1 MGYRALLFCPDE
13 KIARTVTQVLSELEF
28 AVEACVEPFAAVKKL
43 MAEHFDAVVVDCDND
58 QNAALLF
65 KSARSSAINQ
75 ASLAVAVV
83 EGQPG
88 VAKAFRIGANLVLTK
103 PINVEQAKGTLRV
116 ARGLLRKGEAAK
128 PSAPATAPVPT
139 TPVPPKAAN
148 VSAAPAR
155 PATLSAATAAK
166 PRPAAPPIS
175 KPAANV
181 PAKPQIQTTVAA
193 AASSATTA
201 SAKPAIQSAG
211 TQVAAK
217 SALPADSS
225 IKPPSTLNTST
236 HSALPASGSGAASAP
251 APARETAPPAVEV
264 AAPSQ
269 SKPAASDKA
278 SSDKVA
284 VDKIAVEKTAA
295 EKTASE
301 KTADASAA
309 SANPADSKPVESIT
323 GAAPSFTFGGA
334 NLPEKSENAG
344 SKKIFLGIAAA
355 VFLVCAIYFGWTQLH
370 DKLSAPAATPN
381 LTPTAPTKV
390 PAPASVPPS
399 GASATSASSP
409 GAQTTPPQS
418 QIADTQPSTT
428 DTAGDDS
435 EKDDAAVPAASSK
448 PSASAPATKAA
459 TSPATKT
466 ATTSNS
472 AAPANAQPAAP
483 ETSAP
488 PIILKNGTTKSSA
501 KAPATDAAAPSMVGL
516 AAGGSDGSLSN
527 ITAGDD
533 AAKPI
538 LQTLTISQGVSQGL
552 LLKKVQPEYPS
563 NALRMRIEGVVKLM
577 ATVGKTG
584 SVTEVKVVSGDQ
596 LLTRSAV
603 DAVKQWKYK
612 PYLLNGDP
620 VEIQTEISINFKL
633 PH

>member
-13 KIARTVTQVLSELEF
+13 RIARTVTQVLSELEF

-128 PSAPATAPVPT
+128 PSAPAATPIAT
-139 TPVPPKAAN
+139 TPVPPKPA
-148 VSAAPAR
+148 STAPAGPAK
-155 PATLSAATAAK
+155 PATLAAATAAK

-175 KPAANV
+175 KPAASV

-193 AASSATTA
+193 AASSA
-201 SAKPAIQSAG
+201 SAKAAIESAG
-211 TQVAAK
+211 TQPAVK

-225 IKPPSTLNTST
+225 IKPPSTLNTAIS
-236 HSALPASGSGAASAP
+236 SALPASGSGAASAP

-264 AAPSQ
+264 SAPSP
-269 SKPAASDKA
+269 SKPVASPKKI
-278 SSDKVA
+278 SSD
-284 VDKIAVEKTAA
+284 IAAQT
-295 EKTASE
+295 
-301 KTADASAA
+301 TADAIPAT
-309 SANPADSKPVESIT
+309 ANPADSKPAEST
-323 GAAPSFTFGGA
+323 TAAAPTFTFGGA

-355 VFLVCAIYFGWTQLH
+355 VFLVCAIYFGWMQLH
-370 DKLSAPAATPN
+370 DKLSAPAAAPN
-381 LTPTAPTKV
+381 QTSTAPTKV
-390 PAPASVPPS
+390 PAPLQPS
-399 GASATSASSP
+399 AASATSASSP
-409 GAQTTPPQS
+409 GAQAAVPQS
-418 QIADTQPSTT
+418 QTADAQESNT

-435 EKDDAAVPAASSK
+435 EKNGAAVPAASSK

-459 TSPATKT
+459 TSPTTKN
-466 ATTSNS
+466 APPSNS

-488 PIILKNGTTKSSA
+488 PIILKNGSTKSSA
-501 KAPATDAAAPSMVGL
+501 KPPAPDAAAPSMVGL

-527 ITAGDD
+527 ITAGND

-552 LLKKVQPEYPS
+552 LLKKIQPAYPP
-563 NALRMRIEGVVKLM
+563 NALRMRIEGPVKLL
-577 ATVGKTG
+577 ATVGKNG

-596 LLTRSAV
+596 LLTQSAV